1 VDAVQAEVEPATAP
15 IGSFSPVMLVYGGPD
30 LVGLAWVVGAAR
42 SLNAP
47 AARSLERL
55 TDADLRSAMVRYG
68 TCSALTTSSSSTA
81 STFTPY
87 PTPTAAPT

>member
-47 AARSLERL
+47 S
-55 TDADLRSAMVRYG
+55 SA
-68 TCSALTTSSSSTA
+68 
-81 STFTPY
+81 
-87 PTPTAAPT
+87 